1 MRRLFFRILVRNV
14 INSCFCSCLQ
24 QGNSLFYLV
33 GIFQLD
39 VWFKIDALKTWFQWV
54 NLAKP
59 PKQRYLR
66 HKMFISKVWLLF
78 YLTQLGASWLVTYHF
93 TLLHASMYT
102 SSIYLHLV
110 HSNNNVAINYHHV
123 FMINK
128 HGVLLHLPWASALC
142 TTCWP
147 VVKGILNFYNC
158 RGCRCI

>member
-1 MRRLFFRILVRNV
+1 MRRLFCRILVRNV
-14 INSCFCSCLQ
+14 KNSCV
-24 QGNSLFYLV
+24 LFVSIAREQFVLFRV
-33 GIFQLD
+33 FQLD

-78 YLTQLGASWLVTYHF
+78 YLTQVGASWLVTYHF

-128 HGVLLHLPWASALC
+128 HRVLLHLPWASALC
-142 TTCWP
+142 TTCWH

-158 RGCRCI
+158 RRGCRCI